1 MGEVL
6 LSRQTFTCGCGRAK
20 LTGSLMETRAPY
32 ALIGF
37 FVLAVVAGV
46 FGFIY
51 WLHNTGGLSE
61 RTVYRVRFENTV
73 SGLLVGAPV
82 LFNGIRV
89 GEVAGL
95 DLDPGNPRQVTAMIA
110 VASTT
115 PVRTDTQA
123 GLEYQGL
130 TGVPVVSLLGGTSA
144 ARLPSPSPTE
154 PPILVADPA
163 AGQSMTEAAR
173 QALRRIDSVLADS
186 SDPLKSAI
194 ANLNTFT
201 AALARNS
208 DRVDTILSGLE
219 RATGSAKATVPKYFD
234 LTPPRTFPPS
244 DKTAKSQLVVLEPT
258 VVVALDTQR
267 IIVEVGDNA
276 GTPDNAQWSD
286 TIPKL
291 LQARIVQSFENSN
304 YLGAVA
310 RPIEGLTAD
319 YQLQKFW
326 PTGVSSARG
335 HSMRWFRPPPS
346 TRLRPRLLST
356 RHSPRRSQTWSC
368 GLPASFRQRSRKYD
382 WPRWSGGG
390 TEAGWPSIGLS
401 PRAGIALM

>member
-1 MGEVL
+1 LGEVL
-6 LSRQTFTCGCGRAK
+6 LSRQTFTRGRIRAK
-20 LTGSLMETRAPY
+20 LTGNLMETRAPY

-37 FVLAVVAGV
+37 FVLAVVGGV
-46 FGFIY
+46 FGFVY
-51 WLHNTGGLSE
+51 WLHNTGGLAE

-89 GEVAGL
+89 GEVSGL
-95 DLDPGNPRQVTAMIA
+95 NLDPGNPRQVTATVA
-110 VASTT
+110 VVSTT

-144 ARLPSPSPTE
+144 AQLLSPSPTE

-173 QALRRIDSVLADS
+173 QTLRRIDTVLADN

-194 ANLNTFT
+194 ANLTTFT
-201 AALARNS
+201 GALARNS
-208 DRVDTILSGLE
+208 DRVDTILAGLE
-219 RATGSAKATVPKYFD
+219 SAIGGGAAKTPLPKYYA
-234 LTPPRTFPPS
+234 LAAPRTFPPS
-244 DKTAKSQLVVLEPT
+244 DKAAKSQLVVLEPT
-258 VVVALDTQR
+258 AVVALDTQR
-267 IIVEVGDNA
+267 IIIDA
-276 GTPDNAQWSD
+276 GTGETTRPDNAQWSD

-310 RPIEGLTAD
+310 RPMEGLAAD
-319 YQLQKFW
+319 YQLAVDVRGFQISNRSDLAEQ
-326 PTGVSSARG
+326 PATGPMARVAFAAKILG
-335 HSMRWFRPPPS
+335 DNGRIIGSRTFDA
-346 TRLRPRLLST
+346 LV
-356 RHSPRRSQTWSC
+356 
-368 GLPASFRQRSRKYD
+368 PAPDLNAAAAAAAIDKAFAKAATD
-382 WPRWSGGG
+382 LVVW
-390 TEAGWPSIGLS
+390 T
-401 PRAGIALM
+401 AGII